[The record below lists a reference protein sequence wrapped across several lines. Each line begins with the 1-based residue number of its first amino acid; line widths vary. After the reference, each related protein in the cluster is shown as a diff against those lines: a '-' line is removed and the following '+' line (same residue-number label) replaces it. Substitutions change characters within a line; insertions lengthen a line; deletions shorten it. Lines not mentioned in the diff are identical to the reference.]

1 MTQAHGRTDATER
14 TPDGSAVL
22 GRSAASGRAGAVLHG
37 FLRWWR
43 PAGMWRRG
51 IVVAVLA
58 VLLTLL
64 LSFHSHVPNRI
75 GNLGSLTETFLP
87 WSGLVLP
94 VLLVLAVVR
103 RSATGLIAIVLPFA
117 VWLNL
122 FGGLLTD
129 KEAPGG
135 DLTVL
140 THNVNAGNLDPD
152 GTARDLVV
160 AHADIV
166 ALEELPESQAPRYAH
181 DLAAAYPYHS
191 VQGTVGL
198 WSRYP
203 MHAVRPVDI
212 RMGWTRA
219 MRATVTTPHGPVA
232 VYVAHL
238 PSVRVTFDAGFTA
251 GQRDRA
257 ADALGRAIADEPLH
271 SVVLLGDLNGTMND
285 RSLAAVTSQMRSTQ
299 GAAGNGMGFS
309 WPASFPMARIDQ
321 IMVKG
326 IEPRSSWTL
335 PRTGSD
341 HLPVAARLQLP

>member
-1 MTQAHGRTDATER
+1 MTQAHGRTDTTTDGTAAPER
-14 TPDGSAVL
+14 
-22 GRSAASGRAGAVLHG
+22 GAVRRVRDRFAG
-37 FLRWWR
+37 PFLRWWR
-43 PAGMWRRG
+43 PQGMWRRG
-51 IVVAVLA
+51 IAVAVLA
-58 VLLTLL
+58 VLLALL
-64 LSFHSHVPNRI
+64 LSFHAHVPNRI

-87 WSGLVLP
+87 WTGLAVP
-94 VLLVLAVVR
+94 VLLGCAVFR
-103 RSATGLIAIVLPFA
+103 RSPVALAAVALPLA
-117 VWLNL
+117 LWLSM

-129 KEAPGG
+129 KSQPGG

-140 THNVNAGNLDPD
+140 THNVNAQNPDPD
-152 GTARDLVV
+152 ATAEDV
-160 AHADIV
+160 AAAGADIV
-166 ALEELPESQAPRYAH
+166 ALEELPEDQAPRYAR

-203 MHAVRPVDI
+203 LHGVRPVDI
-212 RMGWTRA
+212 KMGWTRA
-219 MRATVTTPHGPVA
+219 MRAAVSTPHGQVA

-238 PSVRVTFDAGFTA
+238 PSVRVKFDAGFTA

-257 ADALGRAIADEPLH
+257 ADALGQAIAGETLH

-285 RSLAAVTSQMRSTQ
+285 RALASVTSQMRSTQ
-299 GAAGNGMGFS
+299 GAVGNGMGFS

-326 IEPRSSWTL
+326 VEPRSSWTL
-335 PRTGSD
+335 PRTDSD

>member
-1 MTQAHGRTDATER
+1 
-14 TPDGSAVL
+14 
-22 GRSAASGRAGAVLHG
+22 GRAARAARAFV
-37 FLRWWR
+37 RWWR
-43 PAGMWRRG
+43 PEGMWRRG
-51 IVVAVLA
+51 IATAAAGL
-58 VLLTLL
+58 LLTGVLF
-64 LSFHSHVPNRI
+64 FHSDIPNRI

-87 WSGLVLP
+87 WLGLALP
-94 VLLVLAVVR
+94 VLLAVAVLR
-103 RSATGLIAIVLPFA
+103 RSVTALVALLLPAA

-129 KEAPGG
+129 KSSPGG

-140 THNVNAGNLDPD
+140 THNVNAQNPDPD
-152 GTARDLVV
+152 GTARDLV
-160 AHADIV
+160 AAGADVV
-166 ALEELPESQAPRYAH
+166 ALEELPESQVPRYTR
-181 DLAAAYPYHS
+181 DMAAAYPYHS

-203 MHAVRPVDI
+203 LSGVRPVDI

-219 MRATVTTPHGPVA
+219 MRAAVATPDGPVA

-238 PSVRVTFDAGFTA
+238 PSVRVTFDTGFTA
-251 GQRDRA
+251 GQRDNA
-257 ADALGRAIADEPLH
+257 ADALGQAIVAEPLH

-309 WPASFPMARIDQ
+309 WPASWPMARIDQ

-326 IEPRSSWTL
+326 AEPRSSWTL
-335 PRTGSD
+335 PKTGSD
-341 HLPVAARLQLP
+341 HLPVAARLQLPGQGGA